1 MTMAYVRKTRD
12 EWQLWANYGDGWDY
26 VLSEEK
32 YKNIMARARE
42 YRANTKAELRI
53 EKHRVPINK

>member
-1 MTMAYVRKTRD
+1 MTMVYVRKTRD

-26 VLSEEK
+26 VLSEETK
-32 YKNIMARARE
+32 KNIMARARE
-42 YRANTKAELRI
+42 YRTNTKAALRI

>member
-1 MTMAYVRKTRD
+1 MAYVRKTRD

-26 VLSEEK
+26 VLSEET
-32 YKNIMARARE
+32 YKKIMARARE

-53 EKHRVPINK
+53 EKHRVPISK